1 MGCGIYKITNDINK
15 KVYIGSSLKLNDREY
30 KHFWLLRNNKHDN
43 SFLQNS
49 YNKYGESN
57 FDFQLVKLCD
67 PSELVEL
74 ENYYIDLFKSNTSE
88 FGFNLCKVNEFRRN
102 TYNDEVK
109 KKLSRYNLQKNSN
122 FNSFYL
128 QNILSNEIKTFDNL
142 VDAANYLIDNGFA
155 KGNPR
160 NVRMTIS
167 ICLRGIKVN
176 NGKNNNG
183 SVRKT
188 CYKHNFKK
196 IN

>member
-1 MGCGIYKITNDINK
+1 MGCGIYKITNNKNK

-67 PSELVEL
+67 PSELVEF
-74 ENYYIDLFKSNTSE
+74 ENYYIDLFKSNDSE

-128 QNILSNEIKTFDNL
+128 QNILSNEVKTFDNL
-142 VDAANYLIDNGFA
+142 VDAANYLITTGFTN
-155 KGNPR
+155 GNPR
-160 NVRMTIS
+160 QIRMKIS
-167 ICLRGIKVN
+167 QCLRGVKVN
-176 NGKNNNG
+176 NGKNGNG
-183 SVRKT
+183 SIRKT
-188 CYKHNFKK
+188 CYKHKFKI